1 MNRRIRELLERQSGV
16 ISRRQA
22 KTAGLKPHDI
32 QRLLRRREW
41 VRVYDGVY
49 VTHTGE
55 LSWLQRAWAGV
66 LFAAPAAL
74 CADSAIRAADGPGKR
89 DRFGDSRIHVG
100 IDRKRAVVE
109 PPGVRIHQ
117 LHDLTERVQWNLSPP
132 RVRIEHALIDVAS
145 QWPREV
151 DAIAT
156 LADAVQA
163 RRTTA
168 QRILDTLAV
177 RRRVPRRKFLADVL
191 QDIAAGTCSV
201 LEHGYLDRVERPHG
215 LPAGSRQP
223 AAWSRRRIYRDV
235 EYVALG
241 LVVEL
246 DGRLFHDD
254 AASRDRDLERDLDAV
269 LGGRQTIRVG
279 WGQVFER
286 PCRTAARI
294 GLLLQQRGWPGS
306 PVPCPECRDPDSP
319 GAPESRH

>member
-22 KTAGLKPHDI
+22 TAAALKPHDI
-32 QRLLRRREW
+32 QRLVRRREW
-41 VRVYDGVY
+41 VRVYAGVY

-55 LSWLQRAWAGV
+55 LTWLQCAWAGV

-74 CADSAIRAADGPGKR
+74 CGDSAIRATDGPGKR
-89 DRFGDSRIHVG
+89 DRGGDSRIHVA
-100 IDRKRAVVE
+100 IDRKRAVAE

-117 LHDLTERVQWNLSPP
+117 LPGLAERVQWNLSPP

-145 QWPREV
+145 QKPREA

-168 QRILDTLAV
+168 QRILDTLAA

-215 LPAGSRQP
+215 LPVGARQP
-223 AAWSRRRIYRDV
+223 EAWSGGRILRDV
-235 EYVALG
+235 EYVGLG
-241 LVVEL
+241 VVVEL
-246 DGRLFHDD
+246 DGRLFHDT
-254 AASRDRDLERDLDAV
+254 AASRDRDLDRDLDAV
-269 LGGRQTIRVG
+269 VEGRQTIRLG

-286 PCRTAARI
+286 ACHTAARI
-294 GLLLQQRGWPGS
+294 GRLLQQRGWSGCS
-306 PVPCPECRDPDSP
+306 VPCPECRDIDSP
-319 GAPESRH
+319 GASESRH